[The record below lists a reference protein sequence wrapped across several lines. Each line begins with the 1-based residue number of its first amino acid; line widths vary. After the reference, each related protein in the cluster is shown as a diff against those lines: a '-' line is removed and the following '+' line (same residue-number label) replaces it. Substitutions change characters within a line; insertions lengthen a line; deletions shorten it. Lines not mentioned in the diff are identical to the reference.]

1 MAVAERIGG
10 RRGPQGPQGEQG
22 SPGGDVGAPI
32 VWGANALGMTGTR
45 YLLPGY
51 TAQPAPTS
59 VKRVRVPKACRA
71 VSMHLTNSTPGFST
85 DGTGQYTVTLCT
97 VENDVATPTELT
109 MTLGVLD
116 RQGDVTGDVP
126 LSAGQEIAVQVV
138 LSGTITNS
146 PVDSFVTIGFEP

>member
-1 MAVAERIGG
+1 
-10 RRGPQGPQGEQG
+10 
-22 SPGGDVGAPI
+22 
-32 VWGANALGMTGTR
+32 
-45 YLLPGY
+45 
-51 TAQPAPTS
+51 
-59 VKRVRVPKACRA
+59 
-71 VSMHLTNSTPGFST
+71 MHLTNSTPGFST

-109 MTLGVLD
+109 MTLSVLD
-116 RQGDVTGDVP
+116 RQGDATGDVA